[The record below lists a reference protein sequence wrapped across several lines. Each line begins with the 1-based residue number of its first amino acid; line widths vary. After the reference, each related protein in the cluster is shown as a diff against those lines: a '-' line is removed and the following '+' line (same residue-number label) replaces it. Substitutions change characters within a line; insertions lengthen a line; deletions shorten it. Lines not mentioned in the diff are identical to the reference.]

1 MALTSEKSIFAFCDC
16 APPPNSEYFFPG
28 KLILDISTLSSYIQE
43 NSEFQTL
50 GVRASLVRTVLSYT
64 GDLGEGKTVFKVSG
78 FILVAS

>member
-1 MALTSEKSIFAFCDC
+1 M
-16 APPPNSEYFFPG
+16 
-28 KLILDISTLSSYIQE
+28 SSYIQE